1 MIGELIKLIER
12 NYALLNFSMSYTK
25 VTDWEI
31 IVEHRIG
38 NSHSPYS
45 NGQAEKIVEIQDG
58 DPTRCAAEAYIKV
71 TEWLSEHN
79 GGY

>member
-1 MIGELIKLIER
+1 MLDALIVLIR
-12 NYALLNFSMSYTK
+12 RHWAILNFSMTYTK

-31 IVEHRIG
+31 IVEHRI
-38 NSHSPYS
+38 SI
-45 NGQAEKIVEIQDG
+45 GQADKIVDVQHS
-58 DPTRCAAEAYIKV
+58 DPTRCAAEAYIKT

>member
-1 MIGELIKLIER
+1 MLDALIALIKRHWSI
-12 NYALLNFSMSYTK
+12 LNFSMSYTK

-31 IVEHRIG
+31 IVEHRI
-38 NSHSPYS
+38 SI
-45 NGQAEKIVEIQDG
+45 GQADKIVDVQHSDL
-58 DPTRCAAEAYIKV
+58 TRCAAEAYIKT